1 MNKLCEGIKE
11 THEFTKIQEAK
22 KKLSADKDAEA
33 MVKDFLQQKSQ
44 LELLQYQGK
53 KPDEEAVKK
62 MQKLYEVLQLN
73 PVANEYIQNYIRF
86 QMMIGDLSKTWGI
99 PLRKPWNDEHRALL
113 AYVRE
118 HFPNRY
124 GEKVPM
130 AQYTSF
136 HIGGPADL
144 LVAPESVDE
153 LQGLLKEAKKS
164 LFRPLSWETA
174 PISLSG
180 MAGFGVLSSSS
191 AIT

>member
-1 MNKLCEGIKE
+1 MIGQDMKSGPIFCVPFLLLEAAENYDKIIRWAYSREESSMNVYDEMNKLCEGIKE

-86 QMMIGDLSKTWGI
+86 QMMIGDLSKTLGDTI
-99 PLRKPWNDEHRALL
+99 
-113 AYVRE
+113 
-118 HFPNRY
+118 
-124 GEKVPM
+124 
-130 AQYTSF
+130 
-136 HIGGPADL
+136 
-144 LVAPESVDE
+144 
-153 LQGLLKEAKKS
+153 KEAVEWWTSKRS
-164 LFRPLSWETA
+164 
-174 PISLSG
+174 
-180 MAGFGVLSSSS
+180 
-191 AIT
+191 